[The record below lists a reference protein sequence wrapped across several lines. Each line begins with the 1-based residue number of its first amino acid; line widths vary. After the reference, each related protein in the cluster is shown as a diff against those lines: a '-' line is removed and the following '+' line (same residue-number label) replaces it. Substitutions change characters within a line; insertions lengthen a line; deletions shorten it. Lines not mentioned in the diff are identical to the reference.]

1 MPHHETVLQN
11 GVIAEFERA
20 VRAFIR
26 DALPEDL
33 RRKVM
38 GHGRANREEQIDW
51 QHRLVAAGYAT
62 PSWPSEH
69 GGPGWTAMQR
79 HIFDVV
85 AAEAGT
91 PPAIRFGE
99 DMIAPILFKI
109 GSDAQKTEWLPRI
122 RTLDAWFCQGFSEPG
137 AGSDLAALTSR
148 AVRDGQGWVVD
159 GAKIWTTS
167 AHMANMIF
175 CLLRTD
181 PTAERKQAGI
191 SMFVFPMDLPGIT
204 VRPIRTIDGGAVFNE
219 VIFDSVRI
227 SAGALIG
234 EVNKGW
240 DYAKLLLGHERAGH
254 ARIGQSQRELAR
266 LKSLAGPDADIA
278 EIEIELRALEMS
290 VQRHLAGDPS
300 FAQAGPNLLKLRGNE
315 IQQRIARRL
324 LEVMGPQGLVFA
336 GEVALHEEAGAPA
349 ANYLFSRSAS
359 ILGGTDEIQRGI
371 LARAL
376 GM

>member
-1 MPHHETVLQN
+1 MS
-11 GVIAEFERA
+11 
-20 VRAFIR
+20 
-26 DALPEDL
+26 ALPRPETSLQAFEAAL
-33 RRKVM
+33 RDFMRAEIPAATRRTVM
-38 GHGRANREEQIDW
+38 GHGRVTRAAQIAW
-51 QHRLVAAGYAT
+51 QDKLVAAGYAC
-62 PSWPSEH
+62 PNWPEEH
-69 GGPGWTAMQR
+69 GGPGWTPMQR
-79 HIFDVV
+79 HVFDVV
-85 AAEAGT
+85 SAEEGA

-99 DMIAPILFKI
+99 DMIAPILFHV
-109 GSDAQKTEWLPRI
+109 GTAAQKAAWLPRI

-181 PTAERKQAGI
+181 PAAERKQAGI
-191 SMFVFPMDLPGIT
+191 SMFVFPMDLPGIV

-219 VIFDSVRI
+219 VIFDGVRI
-227 SAGALIG
+227 GADALIG
-234 EVNKGW
+234 QVNKGW
-240 DYAKLLLGHERAGH
+240 DYARLLLGHERAGH
-254 ARIGQSQRELAR
+254 ARIGQSRRELAR
-266 LKSLAGPDADIA
+266 LKAFTGSDPDVA
-278 EIEIELRALEMS
+278 EIEIELRALEIS
-290 VQRHLAGDPS
+290 VLRHLGGDPG
-300 FAQAGPNLLKLRGNE
+300 FAQIGPNLLKLRGNE

-324 LEVMGPQGLVFA
+324 LEAMGPAGLAFA
-336 GEVALHEEAGAPA
+336 GDHALPEAAGAPA

-359 ILGGTDEIQRGI
+359 ILGGSDEIQRGI